1 VLLEQHSVY
10 SLCEGVPFIS
20 ELVDQARGAGER
32 YLALCDTNG
41 FYGVVTFVAR
51 CREEGLVPLVGT
63 RLRHPS
69 FDGLLIAR
77 DMKGYA
83 QVSALVSGVHL
94 DRGRNGGF
102 DLKDRILRRPRR
114 RFVVIT
120 RDRDVLERGG
130 EGVYAEINV
139 LRPNYVRDYARA
151 KKLGVP
157 PVFIS
162 PVYFL
167 KPEDHRLHRLLRAI
181 HLNKKLDALGPGEAQ
196 GPYACWRDPEELGRE
211 YSFMP
216 DALRNTRRIAE
227 SCSFAFSMGNVIAP
241 GFCADSFRRLEELCA
256 RNLPLRYPRPAPQ
269 VRARL
274 DKELA
279 VIREKGFADYFL
291 IAHDLVRRSPYT
303 CGRGSAAAS
312 LVSYL
317 LFITHVDPVRHDLLF
332 ERFLN
337 RERPDPPDIDVDFP
351 WDTRD
356 RILDYLFKTYG
367 PRRTAMVSNHITFSS
382 RSSVREVA
390 KVYGIPEREISRITG
405 NIGFYYNRS
414 SDEFERYSK
423 TRDAAAARSPV
434 FGDIFTDAVAVH
446 GRPRHLSVH
455 CGGVVITPRPICY
468 YIPVEP
474 APKGVNV
481 IQLEKDQAE
490 EFGFVKIDVLGN
502 RSLAVVRDVLEQVEG
517 HYGESIRYQEL
528 NPLEDRRTVQALA
541 RGETLGVFYV
551 ESPAMRQLQRKTGR
565 GDYEHLVIHSSI
577 IRPAA
582 NAYIREYIQRLHGKP
597 YTPLLPEMG
606 EILKE
611 TYGIMCYQEDI
622 TRIAREAVGF
632 PIGEA
637 GEIRKV
643 ILRKSTVR
651 RKLELKDKFFAN
663 LAARGV
669 ARDTAEQVWRMIE
682 SFSGYSFCKP
692 HSASYALLSFKACYL
707 KTRYPAEFMGAVLKN
722 GGGYY
727 SPLAYISEARRL
739 GLRVEKPDIN
749 LSGEQY
755 RGQRGVVHLGLE
767 QIKGLSSRSIRAVL
781 AERERRGRFAG
792 LYDFMERVSR
802 AAGGGGRDGAAR
814 GAGAASGARAGGP
827 GIAEIVLLIKAG
839 AFRNVESYNQP
850 QLLYMA
856 KSFHARLDVALAREI
871 RSGPGPGLRPG
882 PGPTPPPMRDIT
894 REQKLL
900 GERELFGF
908 IVSCHPMEH
917 YRRKLLRR
925 AGGGASSGIIFAQ
938 DLDRFAGRNVQVAG
952 ILVTAKTVMTRSHEL
967 MQFISF
973 EDETALFET
982 VFFPRVY
989 KRHALSL
996 SAHRPYMLTG
1006 KVEQEFGVSSLAVR
1020 DVRPLEELEEHAAG
1034 RVC

>member
-1 VLLEQHSVY
+1 HW
-10 SLCEGVPFIS
+10 
-20 ELVDQARGAGER
+20 
-32 YLALCDTNG
+32 
-41 FYGVVTFVAR
+41 
-51 CREEGLVPLVGT
+51 
-63 RLRHPS
+63 
-69 FDGLLIAR
+69 
-77 DMKGYA
+77 
-83 QVSALVSGVHL
+83 
-94 DRGRNGGF
+94 
-102 DLKDRILRRPRR
+102 
-114 RFVVIT
+114 
-120 RDRDVLERGG
+120 
-130 EGVYAEINV
+130 
-139 LRPNYVRDYARA
+139 
-151 KKLGVP
+151 
-157 PVFIS
+157 
-162 PVYFL
+162 
-167 KPEDHRLHRLLRAI
+167 LHRLLRAI
-181 HLNKKLDALGPGEAQ
+181 HLTKKLDALGPGEAQ

-216 DALRNTRRIAE
+216 DALRNTLRIAE

-256 RNLPLRYPRPAPQ
+256 RNLLLRYPRPTPR

-317 LFITHVDPVRHDLLF
+317 LFITHVDPIRHDLLF

-356 RILDYLFKTYG
+356 RILDYLIKTYG

-490 EFGFVKIDVLGN
+490 DFGFVKIDVLGN
-502 RSLAVVRDVLEQVEG
+502 RSLAVVRDVLEQVEA
-517 HYGESIRYQEL
+517 HYGEKIRYQEL
-528 NPLEDRRTVQALA
+528 NPLHDRRTVQALA

-622 TRIAREAVGF
+622 TRIAREAAGF

-637 GEIRKV
+637 EEIRKV
-643 ILRKSTVR
+643 ILRKSKVR

-669 ARDTAEQVWRMIE
+669 APDTAGQVWRMIE

-707 KTRYPAEFMGAVLKN
+707 KTRYPAELMGAVLKN

-755 RGQRGVVHLGLE
+755 RGQGGVVHLGLE
-767 QIKGLSSRSIRAVL
+767 QIKGLGSRSIRAVL

-792 LYDFMERVSR
+792 LYGFMERMSR
-802 AAGGGGRDGAAR
+802 A
-814 GAGAASGARAGGP
+814 SGGP

-856 KSFHARLDVALAREI
+856 KSLHARLDAALAREI
-871 RSGPGPGLRPG
+871 PPGLRQG
-882 PGPTPPPMRDIT
+882 LCPTPPPMRDIP

-900 GERELFGF
+900 AERELFGF

-917 YRRKLLRR
+917 YRKKFLRR
-925 AGGGASSGIIFAQ
+925 AGGAASSGIVFAQ
-938 DLDRFAGRNVQVAG
+938 DLDRFAGRSVQVAG
-952 ILVTAKTVMTRSHEL
+952 ILVTAKTVMTRDRQL

-989 KRHALSL
+989 KRYALSF
-996 SAHRPYMLTG
+996 SAHRPYILTG
-1006 KVEQEFGVSSLAVR
+1006 KVEREFGVSSPVVR
-1020 DVRPLEELEEHAAG
+1020 EVLPLEDHPGA
-1034 RVC
+1034 R